1 MSAFKVPT
9 FKAMRILRRTLFF
22 FFSLLIA
29 GIALVWMKASQAHG
43 NNDWRTASRASS
55 GIAPDPTETKEA
67 VVQVYAA
74 RAWSWRGILGV
85 HTWISVKPTNG
96 AEFTVYEVI
105 GWRSYRGL
113 PVVSIS
119 HRPADGRWFGA
130 EPKLLADIRGTGVD
144 EVIKRID
151 EAAKNYPFPDEY
163 RVWPGPNSNT
173 FTAHVARAVPELK
186 LDLPPTAIGKDYLPG
201 NTVVATAPSGTGYQ
215 FSLFG
220 LFGVLAGA
228 EEGLEINLL
237 GLTFGVDP
245 GDLAVKLPAIGRIG
259 P

>member
-1 MSAFKVPT
+1 MLALYDPT
-9 FKAMRILRRTLFF
+9 FRAMKRLRQTLLFV
-22 FFSLLIA
+22 FSVLMA
-29 GIALVWMKASQAHG
+29 GVMVVWMKASQAHG
-43 NNDWRTASRASS
+43 NGDWRTASRESA
-55 GIAPDPTETKEA
+55 GIAPDPAETKEA

-85 HTWISVKPTNG
+85 HTWISVKPTD
-96 AEFTVYEVI
+96 AVEFSVYEVI
-105 GWRSYRGL
+105 GWRAYRGMS
-113 PVVSIS
+113 VVSVS
-119 HRPADGRWFGA
+119 NRPADGRWFGA
-130 EPKLLADIRGTGVD
+130 MPTLLADIRGDGVD
-144 EVIKRID
+144 QIIGRID
-151 EAAKNYPFPDEY
+151 EAAKDYPFPDEY

-201 NTVVATAPSGTGYQ
+201 NTLVASAPSGTGYQ

-228 EEGLEINLL
+228 EEGIEINLL

-245 GDLAVKLPAIGRIG
+245 AELALKLPAIGRIS